1 MSTNDGR
8 LDPDVSHEFSND
20 SDAPR
25 AARQAL
31 RPLFPDD
38 GTIADDVTLVASE
51 LVSNVVR
58 HTDAGGL
65 MEAWS
70 DDPFV
75 LNVTDFGSPLPI
87 TPAEADEHGG
97 RGLHIVD
104 DLADDWGT
112 TPHAH
117 GKTVWAT
124 FDREP
129 ADPAAD

>member
-1 MSTNDGR
+1 MSTNSGR
-8 LDPDVSHEFSND
+8 HDPDISHEFANHP
-20 SDAPR
+20 DAPR
-25 AARQAL
+25 AARHAL

-38 GTIADDVTLVASE
+38 GAIADDVTLVASE
-51 LVSNVVR
+51 LVTNVVE

-75 LNVTDFGSPLPI
+75 LNVTDFGRALPSPQ
-87 TPAEADEHGG
+87 AEADEHGG
-97 RGLHIVD
+97 RGLRIID

-124 FDREP
+124 FDRERVDP
-129 ADPAAD
+129 AD

>member
-8 LDPDVSHEFSND
+8 HDPDISHEFANHP
-20 SDAPR
+20 DAPR
-25 AARQAL
+25 AARNAL

-38 GTIADDVTLVASE
+38 GAIADDVTLVASE
-51 LVSNVVR
+51 LVTNVVE

-75 LNVTDFGSPLPI
+75 LNVTDFGTALPSSQ
-87 TPAEADEHGG
+87 AEADEHGG
-97 RGLHIVD
+97 RGLRILD

-124 FDREP
+124 FDRERVDP
-129 ADPAAD
+129 AD

>member
-1 MSTNDGR
+1 MSLNDGR
-8 LDPDVSHEFSND
+8 HDPDVSHKFEND

-25 AARQAL
+25 AACHAL

-38 GTIADDVTLVASE
+38 GAIADDVTLVASE
-51 LVSNVVR
+51 LVTNVVQ

-70 DDPFV
+70 GDPFV
-75 LNVTDFGSPLPI
+75 LNVTDFGSALPS
-87 TPAEADEHGG
+87 TQAEADEQGG

-112 TPHAH
+112 TPHAN

-124 FDREP
+124 FDRES
-129 ADPAAD
+129 ADPVD

>member
-1 MSTNDGR
+1 MSQHDGHHA
-8 LDPDVSHEFSND
+8 PDVSHEFANHP
-20 SDAPR
+20 DAPR

-31 RPLFPDD
+31 RPLFPND

-51 LVSNVVR
+51 LVSNVVQ

-75 LNVTDFGSPLPI
+75 LNVTDFGSTVPRLHSD
-87 TPAEADEHGG
+87 ADEHGG
-97 RGLHIVD
+97 RGLHIID

-124 FDREP
+124 FDRER
-129 ADPAAD
+129 ADPAD

>member
-1 MSTNDGR
+1 MGIR
-8 LDPDVSHEFSND
+8 EGQHDPDVSHEFGND
-20 SDAPR
+20 PDAPR
-25 AARQAL
+25 AARHAL

-38 GTIADDVTLVASE
+38 GTMADDVTLVASE
-51 LVSNVVR
+51 LVSNVVQ
-58 HTDAGGL
+58 HTDSGGL

-75 LNVTDFGSPLPI
+75 LNVTDFGTTLRVPQ
-87 TPAEADEHGG
+87 AAADEQGG
-97 RGLHIVD
+97 RGLHIVG

-112 TPHAH
+112 TPHEH

-129 ADPAAD
+129 VDPAD